1 MRLLIKGFGLLL
13 APIARR
19 FDRALQNPQV
29 AQAQVQQQLVD
40 RLSQSEYGRTLGVK
54 SCADWAADRDLR

>member
-13 APIARR
+13 LPIARR
-19 FDRALQNPQV
+19 FDRALQNPQA

-40 RLSQSEYGRTLGVK
+40 RSIEPK
-54 SCADWAADRDLR
+54 